1 MVMKRYLALVVGLAL
16 LGGSSMSAAQTCADV
31 GKSCKCPAVSRD
43 GLSQIR
49 EKMLDLVDQVFPS
62 MQGEKKQTG
71 VNILKE
77 YYGIKDQKEYAK
89 LVKAKKPIPTSCGFV
104 GGMLLRLLFKDYVER
119 AKREPKLS
127 PLKWLFTGGTTGVPG
142 WAKKLG
148 AFVVADGTN
157 LPKPGDLFVL
167 RDKKIPDDTR
177 LANVAH
183 VGTIIEVNKDGESGT
198 VWVTAD
204 GGQGAAWKQTAV
216 CMCRK
221 AERKKTKA
229 GARICLKGPSN
240 TVGDSPE
247 CRVIGGWVD
256 LDNLYKAIQK

>member
-1 MVMKRYLALVVGLAL
+1 MRIKRYFAFVVGFAL
-16 LGGSSMSAAQTCADV
+16 LGASSISAAQTCADV
-31 GKSCKCPAVSRD
+31 GKSGKCPTVSRE
-43 GLSQIR
+43 GLSEIR
-49 EKMLDLVDQVFPS
+49 KKMLDLVDQVFPS
-62 MQGEKKQTG
+62 MQGERRQSG

-89 LVKAKKPIPTSCGFV
+89 LVKAGKPILTSCGFV
-104 GGMLLRLLFKDYVER
+104 AGALLRLLFKDYVDR

-148 AFVVADGTN
+148 AFVVPDGTN
-157 LPKPGDLFVL
+157 LPKPGDIFVL
-167 RDKKIPDDTR
+167 RDKKYPDNTQ
-177 LANVAH
+177 LTNVAH

-204 GGQGAAWKQTAV
+204 GGQGAAWKQTAI

-229 GARICLKGPSN
+229 GARICLRGPSN

-256 LDNLYKAIQK
+256 LDKLYQAIQ